1 MSKVD
6 VATLDMVENTASSA
20 DKDLDAPSEL
30 ASLVLYGYTAVYS
43 QGLVLIGVM
52 LNLGKHILNLHNI

>member
-1 MSKVD
+1 VSKVD
-6 VATLDMVENTASSA
+6 VTTLDMVENTASSP

-30 ASLVLYGYTAVYS
+30 ASLVLYGYTTVDS

-52 LNLGKHILNLHNI
+52 LNLGKHVLNLQNI

>member
-1 MSKVD
+1 MSEVD

-20 DKDLDAPSEL
+20 DKDLDAPPEL
-30 ASLVLYGYTAVYS
+30 ASLVLYGDTTVDS

-52 LNLGKHILNLHNI
+52 LNLGKHVLNLHNI

>member
-6 VATLDMVENTASSA
+6 VTTLDMVENTASSA
-20 DKDLDAPSEL
+20 DKDLNAPSEL
-30 ASLVLYGYTAVYS
+30 ASLVLYGYTTVDS

-52 LNLGKHILNLHNI
+52 LNLGKHVLNLHSI